1 MNTQLN
7 NISRCF
13 TSLAIAFFC
22 FNNDCNS
29 QEFRPLGI
37 WKDFFPYE
45 KVEEVQPTDGV
56 VYARTKH
63 AVFSYHSE
71 INQLIRHS
79 TVQGLS
85 AANPSAIAVIP
96 SSETNDNVIVIG
108 YEDGNVD
115 LMIDGQIF
123 NMPDIKNSNL
133 IGNKA
138 VKNIFVDPPNAY
150 LATSFGV
157 VVINASDIEVSE
169 TWYIEG
175 QQNLLGVSG
184 VYKHNNKWVVA
195 TDNGVYEADLNHPFL
210 TSSEAWNKWDDL
222 PEDPSTQVSELNFT
236 SNRIFAHL
244 GNQFNGRLWYKENSQ
259 WSLLDGWPEEGD
271 RLNGMDSRNDTL
283 LIGLKHNVARY
294 DENLNL
300 IEETNELGSWIKV
313 NDVEFGLEE
322 ETTIWIASEYGG
334 LLRFVPNPNTN
345 GLDNALFYPKGP
357 ENASARK
364 IDCWNDNLWFATGG
378 VDVIWDGLYN
388 SEGVHGLV
396 NQEWIDVNSL
406 ESENEVSGIR
416 DMIDVSIDPLNAN
429 HVMFASWEEGII
441 EVLNG
446 EMIEIYNKSNST
458 IQEANFGGG
467 PRTGIGGL
475 DYDING
481 NLWFTNSFTD
491 TPLQVMLTSGD
502 FIPMDLGEDLNI
514 DQNIGGLKC
523 TYDGRYIWALLPRG
537 GGIVVYDNGG
547 TIESLS
553 DDNWRFLNTGDE
565 SGALPSNYV
574 YCIEEDLD
582 GEIWLGT
589 ASGPAIFYSS
599 ESLFNNDENTTA
611 SQILIQQDG
620 NYQYLLETEVI
631 TTIKIDGGNRKWV
644 GTNGSGV
651 YVLSEDGQEI
661 THHFTTSNSP
671 LPDNNVLDMAINHR
685 NGEVFIATENGT
697 VSYLSEA
704 TNWDPEMGDIY
715 VFPNPVD
722 QFHIGPIT
730 IDGLAYQTTL
740 HITDASGRVIAVE
753 ESLGGRATWDGL
765 LDDGTPAPYG
775 VYMVFAVDD
784 DGSNSAMTK
793 FAITR

>member
-1 MNTQLN
+1 MCWIIALV
-7 NISRCF
+7 SS
-13 TSLAIAFFC
+13 SLDGNA
-22 FNNDCNS
+22 
-29 QEFRPLGI
+29 QEYRPLGI

-45 KVEEVQPTDGV
+45 WVEEVEPADGV
-56 VYARTKH
+56 VYARTKY

-71 INQLIRHS
+71 TKQTIRHS
-79 TVQGLS
+79 IVQGIS
-85 AANPSAIAVIP
+85 AANPSALAVVPI
-96 SSETNDNVIVIG
+96 STHSNHILVIG

-115 LMIDGQIF
+115 LMIDGEVY
-123 NMPDIKNSNL
+123 NMPDITNSNL
-133 IGNKA
+133 LGDKSIRD
-138 VKNIFVDPPNAY
+138 IFVDGPNAY

-157 VVINASDIEVSE
+157 VVINVSDVEVSD

-195 TDNGVYEADLNHPFL
+195 TDQGVYEADVNHPFL
-210 TSSEAWNKWDDL
+210 TSSEAWTKWGDL
-222 PEDPSTQVSELNFT
+222 PEDPNTQVSELNFT

-244 GNQFNGRLWYKENSQ
+244 GDQFAGRLWYKEGTQ

-283 LIGLKHNVARY
+283 LIGLKHSVARY

-313 NDVEFGLEE
+313 NDVEFGHEE

-334 LLRFVPNPNTN
+334 LLRFIPNPTQN
-345 GLDNALFYPKGP
+345 GTENAVFFPEGPDNA
-357 ENASARK
+357 SSRK
-364 IDCWNDNLWFATGG
+364 LDCWNDNLWFATGG

-388 SEGVHGLV
+388 SDGVHGLV
-396 NQEWIDVNSL
+396 NQEWIDVTSL
-406 ESENEVSGIR
+406 DSENEVSGLR
-416 DMIDVSIDPLNAN
+416 DMIDVSIDPLNPS

-441 EVLNG
+441 EVLDG
-446 EMIEIYNKSNST
+446 EMIEIYNHTNST
-458 IQEANFGGG
+458 VQEADFGGG
-467 PRTGIGGL
+467 PRTGIGGV
-475 DYDING
+475 DYDVYG

-491 TPLQVMLTSGD
+491 TPLQVKLAGGD
-502 FIPMDLGEDLNI
+502 FIPMDLGEDLNL

-537 GGIVVYDNGG
+537 GGLVVYDNGG
-547 TIESLS
+547 TIENLS
-553 DDNWRFLNTGDE
+553 DDDWRFLNTGEE

-574 YCIEEDLD
+574 YCVEEDLD

-589 ASGPAIFYSS
+589 ASGPAIFYRS

-651 YVLSEDGQEI
+651 YVLSADGQEI
-661 THHFTTSNSP
+661 MHQFTTSNSP
-671 LPDNNVLDMAINHR
+671 LPDDNILDIAINHR
-685 NGEVFIATENGT
+685 NGEVFITTDNGT

-704 TNWDPEMGDIY
+704 TNWSPEMEDIF

-722 QFHIGPIT
+722 QLHIGPIT
-730 IDGLAYQTTL
+730 IDGLAYQTTV

-753 ESLGGRATWDGL
+753 ESLGGRATWNGL

>member
-1 MNTQLN
+1 VNTQLN
-7 NISRCF
+7 NILRCF

-22 FNNDCNS
+22 FKNDCNS

-56 VYARTKH
+56 VYARTKY

-283 LIGLKHNVARY
+283 LIGLKHSVARY

-416 DMIDVSIDPLNAN
+416 DMIDVSIDPLNTN